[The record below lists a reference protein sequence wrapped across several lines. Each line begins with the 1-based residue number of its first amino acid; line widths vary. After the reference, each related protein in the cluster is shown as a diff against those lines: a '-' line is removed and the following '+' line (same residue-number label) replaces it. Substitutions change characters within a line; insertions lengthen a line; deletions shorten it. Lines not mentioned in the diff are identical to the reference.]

1 MCGSHGADS
10 EVGRLRSVLVHR
22 PGAELKRVTP
32 HNSGALLFDR
42 VPWARRAQEEHD
54 VFAAA
59 LRDHDVEVLYL
70 TELLQDTLEY
80 QPARDQAVASVLDDP
95 RLGDELCGQLRH
107 HLCGLDPETLC
118 QVLIAGLTRAEFRT
132 GGGAVYQLLGPH
144 DFVIDPLPNLL
155 FTRDSSVWLGDR
167 VAVASPAHAVRRREA
182 RLVQTIYDHHPR
194 FAGSKTLYHPG
205 LEVLESG
212 DVILLAPGVIAVGT
226 GGHTSAAGVER
237 LARRTFAAGF
247 AHTVLA
253 VSMEQRP
260 AAAHTGAAHAGAQ
273 PRAMRLDTMCTMV
286 DTDAALM
293 QPALAYTL
301 TARNITP
308 RGDRLRVSHPQPFLE
323 AAALAMGIDRLRVIG
338 TGLSPGTSGCGEWDD
353 GGNALMIGP
362 RLAISFERNVE
373 TNRRLETAGI
383 DVVRV
388 PGTELGSDRGGP
400 RCLSCPV
407 SRHPVATPERVTA
420 PGAQLPAARPEAQA
434 ATMPPVTAPALV
446 PAHIN

>member
-1 MCGSHGADS
+1 VCGFRGADS

-22 PGAELKRVTP
+22 PGAELRRITP
-32 HNSGALLFDR
+32 RNSGALLFDR
-42 VPWARRAQEEHD
+42 VPWTSRAQEEHD
-54 VFAAA
+54 IFTRA
-59 LRDHDVEVLYL
+59 LREHGVEVLYL

-80 QPARDQAVASVLDDP
+80 QPARDQAVASVLDDT
-95 RLGDELCGQLRH
+95 RLGDELRGQLRQ
-107 HLCGLDPETLC
+107 HLDGLDPETLS
-118 QVLIAGLTRAEFRT
+118 QVLIAGLTRGEFR
-132 GGGAVYQLLGPH
+132 GGSGAVYHLLGKH

-155 FTRDSSVWLGDR
+155 FTRDSSVWLGDS
-167 VAVASPAHAVRRREA
+167 VAVASPAQPVRRREA
-182 RLVQTIYDHHPR
+182 RLVQAIYDHHPR
-194 FAGSKTLYHPG
+194 FAGSKALYHPG

-237 LARRTFAAGF
+237 LARHSFNAGF

-253 VSMEQRP
+253 VPMQER
-260 AAAHTGAAHAGAQ
+260 AAAVHTGATSAGAQ

-293 QPALAYTL
+293 HPALAYSL
-301 TARNITP
+301 TARSITP

-338 TGLSPGTSGCGEWDD
+338 TGLFPGSPGCVEWDD
-353 GGNALMIGP
+353 GGNTLTIGP
-362 RLAISFERNVE
+362 RLAVSFDRNVA
-373 TNRRLETAGI
+373 TNARLEAAGI
-383 DVVRV
+383 EVVRV

-407 SRHPVATPERVTA
+407 SRHPVGTPDHRAV
-420 PGAQLPAARPEAQA
+420 PAARSA
-434 ATMPPVTAPALV
+434 AAAPALL
-446 PAHIN
+446 PAQMN